1 MDIFVEHMVKRRPT
15 GKDIAL
21 MILYAFLALV
31 VFIFGVFFSGA
42 LLGPFSFVGAF
53 LGVAAL
59 FGAYYL
65 ISNLSI
71 EYEYIVT
78 NGEIDV
84 DKIMAKR
91 RRKRLLTANARTFES
106 FGLYRQQDHVGKDY
120 TSRVYASE
128 SADENTS
135 YYAVFTHVKLGKTL
149 LVFTPDE
156 RVLDALKK
164 YIPRQAG
171 GNANYPVRESVKP
184 Q

>member
-1 MDIFVEHMVKRRPT
+1 MDIFVEHMVKKRPT

-21 MILYAFLALV
+21 IILYALLAFII
-31 VFIFGVFFSGA
+31 FIFGVFFSA
-42 LLGPFSFVGAF
+42 PLLGPFSFVG
-53 LGVAAL
+53 AL

-65 ISNLSI
+65 ISNMSI

-106 FGLYRQQDHVGKDY
+106 FGLYRQQDHMGKEY

-128 SADENTS
+128 SMDENTS
-135 YYAVFTHVKLGKTL
+135 YYAVFTHVQLGKTL
-149 LVFTPDE
+149 LVFTPDD

-171 GNANYPVRESVKP
+171 GNANYPVKEAVHP
-184 Q
+184 

>member
-1 MDIFVEHMVKRRPT
+1 MDVFVEHMVKRRPT

-21 MILYAFLALV
+21 MILYVVLAAIIFV
-31 VFIFGVFFSGA
+31 FGVFFSGA

-53 LGVAAL
+53 VGVAAL

-65 ISNLSI
+65 ISNMSI

-106 FGLYRQQDHVGKDY
+106 FGPYRAEDHAEKEY
-120 TSRVYASE
+120 SSRVYACE
-128 SADENTS
+128 SMEANTS
-135 YYAVFTHVKLGKTL
+135 YYAVFTHAKLGKTL
-149 LVFTPDE
+149 LVFTPDD

-171 GNANYPVRESVKP
+171 GNANYPARESA
-184 Q
+184 QS

>member
-1 MDIFVEHMVKRRPT
+1 MDVFIEHMVKRRPT
-15 GKDIAL
+15 VKDLAL
-21 MILYAFLALV
+21 MVLYMILAVIIFV
-31 VFIFGVFFSGA
+31 FGVFFSGA
-42 LLGPFSFVGAF
+42 LLGPFSFVGA
-53 LGVAAL
+53 LAGVAAV

-65 ISNLSI
+65 ISNMNI

-78 NGEIDV
+78 NGEVDV

-106 FGLYRQQDHVGKDY
+106 FGLYREQDHAEKDY

-128 SADENTS
+128 SMDENSS
-135 YYAVFTHVKLGKTL
+135 YFAVFTHAKLGKTL

-171 GNANYPVRESVKP
+171 GNANYSAKEPT
-184 Q
+184 QL

>member
-1 MDIFVEHMVKRRPT
+1 MDVFVEHMVKRRPT

-21 MILYAFLALV
+21 MVLYAALAIIIF
-31 VFIFGVFFSGA
+31 VFGLFFTPA
-42 LLGPFSFVGAF
+42 LLGPFAFIGAF
-53 LGVAAL
+53 IGVAAL

-65 ISNLSI
+65 ISNMNI

-91 RRKRLLTANARTFES
+91 RRKRLVTANARTFES
-106 FGLYRQQDHVGKDY
+106 FGPYRQQDHAGKEY

-128 SADENTS
+128 SMDENTT
-135 YYAVFTHVKLGKTL
+135 YYAVFTHAKLGKTL
-149 LVFTPDE
+149 LIFTPDD

-164 YIPRQAG
+164 YISRQAG
-171 GNANYPVRESVKP
+171 GNANYPARQS
-184 Q
+184 

>member
-1 MDIFVEHMVKRRPT
+1 MDVFVEHMVKRRPT

-21 MILYAFLALV
+21 MILYALLAAII
-31 VFIFGVFFSGA
+31 FIFGVFFSGA

-53 LGVAAL
+53 VGVAAL

-65 ISNLSI
+65 ISNMSI

-106 FGLYRQQDHVGKDY
+106 FGLFRQQDHTGKDY

-128 SADENTS
+128 SMDESTS
-135 YYAVFTHVKLGKTL
+135 YYAVFTHAKLGKTL
-149 LVFTPDE
+149 LVFTPDD

-164 YIPRQAG
+164 YIPWQAG
-171 GNANYPVRESVKP
+171 GNANYPVRESVQP
-184 Q
+184 

>member
-1 MDIFVEHMVKRRPT
+1 MDIFVEHMVKKRPT

-21 MILYAFLALV
+21 IILYALLAFII
-31 VFIFGVFFSGA
+31 FIFGVFFSA
-42 LLGPFSFVGAF
+42 PLLGPFSFVGAF
-53 LGVAAL
+53 VGVAAL

-65 ISNLSI
+65 ISNMSI

-91 RRKRLLTANARTFES
+91 RRKRLLTANAQTFES
-106 FGLYRQQDHVGKDY
+106 FGLYRQQDHMGKEY

-128 SADENTS
+128 SMDENTS

-149 LVFTPDE
+149 LVFTPDD

-171 GNANYPVRESVKP
+171 GNANYPVKEAVHP
-184 Q
+184 